1 VIRLKILACDI
12 FQDKI
17 KSYIEYTGDDFNDIR
32 KKYIQLLMFSPI
44 GVALILLM
52 SFTISRFLLFSLIGY
67 GIIVYFFPVI
77 YSWSKK
83 EEYRK
88 VTNLESPL
96 ISLVCYVNSLIDKSL
111 ITTMEDLSKLKHLKT
126 PSIESQMLKK
136 TINILNYSSY
146 KSIQRRESLHRGDL
160 MGKIYSAY
168 MVSMDMGV
176 SLKDRLR
183 EAMKEILS
191 LYKEDYRNYVNK
203 ATELS
208 EVIFSIFLLLPIVLI
223 GFQFTFKVSLFE
235 LLLPLS
241 FAPLIVFLISIMQPN
256 SDYDINMNWKQF
268 IPVILSFVVALL
280 LNVNLS
286 IRFLIIVSGIL
297 VSVYLIYR
305 QVRIA
310 NQLVK
315 LLPDLLREVA
325 DYMKIGYSIT
335 GSLSKIRIRDK
346 FGVVENIVKKSVLEG
361 EVGEVK
367 TPSKLFNN
375 IIELFKIF
383 NKSGTSYN
391 VLEELAG
398 TLNEIMLVQ
407 DSMTKQLRLFDAMVI
422 LTPVMLWI
430 TFSILGN
437 ISSDSAT
444 LSGIVVLLYSVTT
457 SFIFSKLSRFT
468 LFYFPTILMGTLIPL
483 ILSFIPHV
491 F

>member
-1 VIRLKILACDI
+1 
-12 FQDKI
+12 
-17 KSYIEYTGDDFNDIR
+17 
-32 KKYIQLLMFSPI
+32 
-44 GVALILLM
+44 
-52 SFTISRFLLFSLIGY
+52 
-67 GIIVYFFPVI
+67 
-77 YSWSKK
+77 
-83 EEYRK
+83 
-88 VTNLESPL
+88 
-96 ISLVCYVNSLIDKSL
+96 
-111 ITTMEDLSKLKHLKT
+111 
-126 PSIESQMLKK
+126 
-136 TINILNYSSY
+136 
-146 KSIQRRESLHRGDL
+146 

>member
-1 VIRLKILACDI
+1 
-12 FQDKI
+12 
-17 KSYIEYTGDDFNDIR
+17 
-32 KKYIQLLMFSPI
+32 
-44 GVALILLM
+44 
-52 SFTISRFLLFSLIGY
+52 
-67 GIIVYFFPVI
+67 
-77 YSWSKK
+77 
-83 EEYRK
+83 
-88 VTNLESPL
+88 
-96 ISLVCYVNSLIDKSL
+96 
-111 ITTMEDLSKLKHLKT
+111 
-126 PSIESQMLKK
+126 
-136 TINILNYSSY
+136 
-146 KSIQRRESLHRGDL
+146 
-160 MGKIYSAY
+160 
-168 MVSMDMGV
+168 
-176 SLKDRLR
+176 
-183 EAMKEILS
+183 
-191 LYKEDYRNYVNK
+191 
-203 ATELS
+203 
-208 EVIFSIFLLLPIVLI
+208 
-223 GFQFTFKVSLFE
+223 
-235 LLLPLS
+235 
-241 FAPLIVFLISIMQPN
+241 
-256 SDYDINMNWKQF
+256 
-268 IPVILSFVVALL
+268 
-280 LNVNLS
+280 
-286 IRFLIIVSGIL
+286 
-297 VSVYLIYR
+297 
-305 QVRIA
+305 
-310 NQLVK
+310 
-315 LLPDLLREVA
+315 
-325 DYMKIGYSIT
+325 MKIGYSIT